1 MKSKNRPKYT
11 ALENGNGRHY
21 EQIEV
26 QENLVVLKHII
37 SKRNIKIKKEE
48 LSDSTKW
55 KKGWISLK

>member
-11 ALENGNGRHY
+11 ALENGKGRHY

-26 QENLVVLKHII
+26 QESLVVLKHII
-37 SKRNIKIKKEE
+37 SKRSIKVDKEE
-48 LSDSTKW
+48 LSDRTKW